1 MKRDAEDL
9 IIGQNIKRI
18 RLEKGITQQALQEAT
33 QITIKSLSLIE
44 NGHTQIRRSNLKAV
58 AKALGCSVSD
68 LIQLPSTTTKE
79 SSKKHSLFKAILYRK
94 RNSNS
99 STLSALRLNS
109 SKRRFLSC
117 SAGLQKNNFRSV
129 RLLAATGFDL
139 HLHLCDQVNG
149 HLFLNLAHF

>member
-79 SSKKHSLFKAILYRK
+79 SSKKHSPLQ
-94 RNSNS
+94 SHS
-99 STLSALRLNS
+99 LSKKELKLLHAFRSS
-109 SKRRFLSC
+109 SKLQQETVFELLRRF
-117 SAGLQKNNFRSV
+117 AKK
-129 RLLAATGFDL
+129 
-139 HLHLCDQVNG
+139 
-149 HLFLNLAHF
+149 